1 MCTVGLSDLLE
12 TKAAGNTETKPYSKC
27 ATIPKLVAKRGYKEF
42 MIILCG
48 FIKTTVSYSVK
59 CRQGKNRDL
68 NLNTEHQAK
77 QIQFILLIIKMWTAY
92 S

>member
-48 FIKTTVSYSVK
+48 FIK
-59 CRQGKNRDL
+59 RQGKNRDL